1 MRYHWYKR
9 YRRNNRDIR
18 PVRSS
23 SWNLQQ
29 VSRISGVGIE
39 DFPPE
44 VLVFGK
50 QRQVPASITSDLKV
64 SAHMLAES
72 SCAEGIRFRQELEV
86 KGAC

>member
-1 MRYHWYKR
+1 MCGTTGT
-9 YRRNNRDIR
+9 RDTEETIETYDQLE
-18 PVRSS
+18 VALGFATSVKNQ
-23 SWNLQQ
+23 W
-29 VSRISGVGIE
+29 SRHRG
-39 DFPPE
+39 FAPE